1 MSDQEDT
8 RAKQLEE
15 ARKRVE
21 ELKKK
26 SKKDKKKKKQA
37 KNTEEMKEISESEY
51 LDKEATA
58 ELPEVTSAVEEEKTV
73 EEDKAVEE
81 EKAINEAEI
90 QTADKADE
98 AAELEAPSI
107 AVLNSSVELAAAK
120 ESSNDASQL
129 FDNDAN
135 DESDFMDTI
144 KKQKEAE
151 EIQRLKT
158 ELEATTAECK
168 KLKFINM
175 EHETTIE
182 DLQSEVKHL
191 QKQLQNNQQELQTAL
206 QNLTEAQ
213 SKLTLQQANDSA
225 PLQFAQFPGST
236 NQKAVGDTYQEPSNE
251 HYKPE
256 VDRAALNKW
265 RCWNVD
271 MTSWRSIGSGPIVE
285 F

>member
-37 KNTEEMKEISESEY
+37 KNTEETKETSESEN
-51 LDKEATA
+51 LEKETTA
-58 ELPEVTSAVEEEKTV
+58 ELPEVTSAVEEEK
-73 EEDKAVEE
+73 AVEK
-81 EKAINEAEI
+81 EKVINEAEI
-90 QTADKADE
+90 QITDKADE
-98 AAELEAPSI
+98 AAKLEAPSI
-107 AVLNSSVELAAAK
+107 AVLNPSIDLGAAK

-144 KKQKEAE
+144 KRQKEAD
-151 EIQRLKT
+151 EIQRLET

-182 DLQSEVKHL
+182 DLQSEVEHL
-191 QKQLQNNQQELQTAL
+191 QKQFQNSQQELQTAL

-256 VDRAALNKW
+256 VDRVALNKW